1 MATPSRGGDVS
12 EDDQRR
18 FRRRLS
24 ELKANG
30 CRVLVTG
37 DVRPAF
43 RARRSRQLFGC
54 TQNRKRILAATTLG
68 DNEIAA
74 HLPEGKT
81 SADDGIE
88 VIRLDDIRSVSVA
101 ETYTT
106 PPHVDG
112 SNEFAAFQ
120 WRIVDAIAR
129 HRLEDDPEPAV
140 LRVGVSTLA
149 PLIDEH
155 SLEAIREFVRIVGK
169 ETVRSKGMAHFQLGL
184 ESESAL
190 TSELLPE
197 VDIHIELRTT
207 SAGTPEHRWTLL
219 DHNVHTE
226 WFPVQ
231 S

>member
-1 MATPSRGGDVS
+1 MTTPSRRGDAS
-12 EDDQRR
+12 EGNQGR

-37 DVRPAF
+37 EVRPAF
-43 RARRSRQLFGC
+43 RAQRSRRLFGC
-54 TQNRKRILAATTLG
+54 AENRERILAATNLG
-68 DNEIAA
+68 DDEIAA

-81 SADDGIE
+81 SVDEDIE

-129 HRLEDDPEPAV
+129 HRLEDDPGPAE

-149 PLIDEH
+149 PLLDEH
-155 SLEAIREFVRIVGK
+155 GLETTREFVRIIGR

-184 ESESAL
+184 ESESAVA
-190 TSELLPE
+190 SELVPE

-207 SAGTPEHRWTLL
+207 SAGIPEHRWTLL
-219 DHNVHTE
+219 NHNVHTE
-226 WFPVQ
+226 WFPVDG
-231 S
+231 